1 MIWNGRTSSELTSKP
16 NKKISCGQHLGQ
28 RGKRYSCRYGSLLPL
43 SFRRECSIHR
53 QSDEAI
59 FEKHF
64 KKNRFRIH
72 GERAG
77 AIDCGKDDQESL
89 VSCHGYPRNGMEL
102 VCYAK
107 TADIFKFELRCNRG
121 ALVADFPEGACKRR
135 MCSSLDDLCR
145 LIDHV
150 IKHSRGRIEDLV
162 NSLSKP
168 LPSADSIALWWF
180 SVLNMDRKLRLWS
193 EALDSELLLRASR
206 IKEEA
211 LKALIMPEGWPIRNL
226 GVETV
231 NFMRRMER
239 KGYVKRHAGRYHALV
254 KTNSNHAPLN

>member
-1 MIWNGRTSSELTSKP
+1 
-16 NKKISCGQHLGQ
+16 
-28 RGKRYSCRYGSLLPL
+28 
-43 SFRRECSIHR
+43 
-53 QSDEAI
+53 
-59 FEKHF
+59 
-64 KKNRFRIH
+64 
-72 GERAG
+72 
-77 AIDCGKDDQESL
+77 
-89 VSCHGYPRNGMEL
+89 MEL

>member
-1 MIWNGRTSSELTSKP
+1 MLNGMINEAAQVIQAATHSSFAFAFRKIRNKRASITSELK
-16 NKKISCGQHLGQ
+16 
-28 RGKRYSCRYGSLLPL
+28 
-43 SFRRECSIHR
+43 
-53 QSDEAI
+53 
-59 FEKHF
+59 FE
-64 KKNRFRIH
+64 
-72 GERAG
+72 
-77 AIDCGKDDQESL
+77 D
-89 VSCHGYPRNGMEL
+89 VSCLGVAN
-102 VCYAK
+102 
-107 TADIFKFELRCNRG
+107 KFH
-121 ALVADFPEGACKRR
+121 A
-135 MCSSLDDLCR
+135 
-145 LIDHV
+145 

-193 EALDSELLLRASR
+193 EALDSELQLRASR